1 MHIRID
7 LTLFDSNIKI
17 KWKIIMDLEENILMA
32 ILGLSVVCILAQ
44 QLYFI
49 NLQILTAGCIHDAA
63 IMQIAYYVGLH
74 LLTVD
79 NYALSCAFE

>member
-1 MHIRID
+1 
-7 LTLFDSNIKI
+7 
-17 KWKIIMDLEENILMA
+17 MA

-49 NLQILTAGCIHDAA
+49 NLQISTAGCIHDGA

-74 LLTVD
+74 LLMVD
-79 NYALSCAFE
+79 NNALSCAFE